1 MHPIDSKQLI
11 SRVKGETSAE
21 VSKRVKA
28 AREVQKARFEGSG
41 ITTNAEMNNRQLEE
55 FCTLSEDCKD
65 FLEKL
70 ITSSGMSARA
80 YGRIVKL
87 ARTIADMETVR
98 LGKSIPV
105 EISVNHLSEASSYRF
120 LDRRPEL

>member
-1 MHPIDSKQLI
+1 M
-11 SRVKGETSAE
+11 E
-21 VSKRVKA
+21 A
-28 AREVQKARFEGSG
+28 ARQVQEARFQGSG
-41 ITTNAEMNNRQLEE
+41 ITTNAEMNSRQLEE
-55 FCTLSEDCKD
+55 FCFLSGECRD

-70 ITSSGMSARA
+70 ISSSGMSARA

-87 ARTIADMETVR
+87 ARTIADMDTVR